1 MQQIV
6 MVCQP
11 ISSPFTY
18 TAALALQLPLSGITD
33 DSHPQY
39 STLLVPSHTASLLLL
54 PIVSYA
60 DIDFQWCFKRSKKT
74 CAC

>member
-39 STLLVPSHTASLLLL
+39 STLLVPSQTASLLL

-60 DIDFQWCFKRSKKT
+60 DIDFQWCFKRPKKT
-74 CAC
+74 YAC